1 LAACRRFAIG
11 FVVALVF
18 GAMTTVFVGTAW
30 AGDKEKILH
39 NFGVARG
46 DGDLPEAGLTFD
58 AAGNLYGTAGGGAD
72 ELGVVFELAPMSGGK
87 WKESI
92 LHTFTGGS
100 DGGYPFDAVTLD
112 ASGNVYGTASY
123 GGLSGCNAGY
133 QGCGTVFKLTPT
145 SDGKWKYSVLHSFT
159 GGKDGGNPYGN
170 VILDSAGN
178 LYGTSMMGGNGSCG
192 TVFRLAPGSDGKW
205 NETVLHAFRCGA
217 LVTSP
222 EGLVFDAAGNLYGAT
237 VGQTWVVY
245 KLTPG
250 SGGKWKE
257 TVIHNFRAGGTTESD
272 AVGHLIFDTAGN
284 LYGMASF
291 GGTRGYGGVYKLT
304 QTSSGPWK
312 ASVIHAF
319 GGPKDGAFPTG
330 SLIFDP
336 AGNLYGTTWSG
347 GVHENGSV
355 FELTPPA
362 AGEEHWKE
370 SLLHSFTGRNDGG
383 GPDGGVIFDNA
394 GNLYG
399 TTFNGGAQ
407 SSGVVFELTP

>member
-1 LAACRRFAIG
+1 MLI
-11 FVVALVF
+11 F
-18 GAMTTVFVGTAW
+18 GAMTTVFVGSAW

-159 GGKDGGNPYGN
+159 GGKDGGNPYCN
-170 VILDSAGN
+170 VIFDPAGN
-178 LYGTSMMGGNGSCG
+178 LYGTSMTGGGGCG

-205 NETVLHAFRCGA
+205 DEIVLHAFSCGELITA
-217 LVTSP
+217 P
-222 EGLVFDAAGNLYGAT
+222 EGLVFDTAGNLYGAT
-237 VGQTWVVY
+237 YGQTWVVY

-257 TVIHNFRAGGTTESD
+257 TVIHNFRAGGTTESY

-284 LYGMASF
+284 LYGMANF

-304 QTSSGPWK
+304 PTSNGPWK

-319 GGPKDGAFPTG
+319 GGPKDGASPEG
-330 SLIFDP
+330 SLIFDA
-336 AGNLYGTTWSG
+336 AGNLYGTTASG
-347 GVHENGSV
+347 GTHENGAA
-355 FELTPPA
+355 FELSPPT
-362 AGEEHWKE
+362 GKHWKE
-370 SLLHSFTGRNDGG
+370 TLLYNFTGGNDGG
-383 GPDGGVIFDNA
+383 GPEGGVIFDNA

-399 TTFNGGAQ
+399 TTFRGGTD
-407 SSGVVFELTP
+407 SSGVVFELSP